1 MKNKVTVK
9 ICSQEYSI
17 LAVEP
22 EEYMLRV
29 ASLVDRKMNEI
40 MEQNQRL
47 SLADA
52 AVLSAIN
59 LCDDCLKAQSAGD
72 NLRSQ
77 IKQYLD
83 DAAKYRQEADE
94 AKKEIVRLRN
104 EMQDLKIRRASFPG
118 DKI

>member
-1 MKNKVTVK
+1 MKNRITVK

-22 EEYMLRV
+22 EEYMMRV
-29 ASLVDRKMNEI
+29 ASNVDRKMTEI
-40 MEQNQRL
+40 MEQNHRL
-47 SLADA
+47 SLAEA
-52 AVLSAIN
+52 AVLTSIN
-59 LCDDCLKAQSAGD
+59 LCDDYLKAQGTSD

-83 DAAKYRQEADE
+83 DAAKYRQEADD

-104 EMQDLKIRRASFPG
+104 EIQDLKIKFASSPNERV
-118 DKI
+118 